1 MKIKK
6 MLITCL
12 CAMLLSPC
20 TSSVCQAEVLD
31 KVIVVVND
39 EVVTQREF
47 DRLFLQVK
55 TMLEANFKDQEL
67 KQRISDAEKNILE
80 QLINSKLAI
89 SLAKK
94 SNIEIDEEVL
104 DTKIDTIKSYYPNE
118 DAFLQALNEK
128 GTNLT
133 EFQKELKDQMLA
145 QELVQKEVGTKI
157 NVTPGEMRDLY
168 DKNKEQFTSRLSVK
182 LRVITVNIDK
192 ESSTDP
198 KVKITDIAGK
208 AKKGEDFSA
217 LAKQFSQDGYASEG
231 GEMGF
236 LSPGETLKEID
247 EVVFNLKTGEVSEIV
262 ETEMGYHIFKV
273 DEIKQ
278 PRQMEFEEV
287 SDFLRQQLHMK
298 KFEQDLV
305 KWLENKRKNAYI
317 SYK

>member
-6 MLITCL
+6 MLIACL
-12 CAMLLSPC
+12 CAIVTCSGI
-20 TSSVCQAEVLD
+20 TNVCQAEVLD

-47 DRLFLQVK
+47 DRLFMQVQK
-55 TMLEANFKDQEL
+55 MLETNFQGQEL
-67 KQRISDAEKNILE
+67 QQRLTEANKNILE

-94 SNIEIDEEVL
+94 SNIKIDEAVL
-104 DTKIDTIKSYYPNE
+104 KEKVDKIKAYYPNE

-133 EFQKELKDQMLA
+133 EFKKELTDQMLA
-145 QELVQKEVGTKI
+145 QELVQKEVGSKI
-157 NVTPGEMRDLY
+157 SVTPGEMRELY
-168 DKNKEQFTSRLSVK
+168 DKNKDQFVSKLGVK
-182 LRVITVNIDK
+182 LRVITINKDK
-192 ESSTDP
+192 DNGSISTDT
-198 KVKITDIAGK
+198 ITDIKSKTG
-208 AKKGEDFSA
+208 KGEDFSA
-217 LAKQFSQDGYASEG
+217 LAKQYSQDGYASQG

-247 EVVFNLKTGEVSEIV
+247 EVVFNLDTGEVSEIV
-262 ETEMGYHIFKV
+262 ETQMGYHLFKAE
-273 DEIKQ
+273 EIKQ
-278 PRQMEFEEV
+278 PRQMDFEEV
-287 SDFLRQQLHMK
+287 SEFLRQQLHMK